1 MIVDRTRL
9 VELLKKIY
17 PAIGGSIGCTDYQ
30 YFVFEGNRVQATNGR
45 MMIDSSLKDSD
56 GNEDTTLDL
65 HCALLAD
72 PLLNLLQSLSGDQV
86 NIEQKDKEVVIKSG
100 RVKGVFAVVLGKSML
115 SRECSSSAIGLLGP
129 DKSGLE
135 AFLEIIEAG
144 NFCGQVVSKDE
155 TYGPLCGIHIKE
167 GKYVFGTDRYR
178 LIAWALKNNEFSN
191 ITGTLHIKFI
201 NMLSKCA
208 KEIDMVDWIP
218 GDRLSVVLKD
228 GTYISSSMLLG
239 DYPDLL
245 SLFPV
250 ETKECY
256 DLKFKDF
263 AGITR
268 HIDFLGNITSMD
280 KVTKFEVDELI
291 CKMTSVDPNLGTL
304 EENFELISP
313 VSKFEF
319 SVNPT
324 LLQGSSVAKD
334 GLRFYPEDCVVFI
347 GNDQKKYLI
356 NVVR

>member
-1 MIVDRTRL
+1 MMVNRQRL
-9 VELLKKIY
+9 VELLKKVY
-17 PAIGGSIGCTDYQ
+17 PAVGGAIGCTDYQ

-45 MMIDSSLKDSD
+45 MLIDSSLKDSE
-56 GNEDTTLDL
+56 GGEDTTLDL

-72 PLLNLLQSLSGDQV
+72 PLLNLLQSLSGDTV
-86 NIEQKDKEVVIKSG
+86 DIEQKDKEVVIKSG
-100 RVKGVFAVVLGKSML
+100 HVKGVFAVVLGKTML
-115 SRECSSSAIGLLGP
+115 NRECSDSCDL
-129 DKSGLE
+129 SGLKE
-135 AFLEIIEAG
+135 SRLEGFLEIIEAG

-178 LIAWALKNNEFSN
+178 LIAWALKNIEFPN

-201 NMLSKCA
+201 NMLNKCA
-208 KEIDMVDWIP
+208 KEIEVVDWIP
-218 GDRLSVVLKD
+218 GNKLSVVLKD
-228 GTYISSSMLLG
+228 NTYISSSVLLG

-245 SLFPV
+245 SLFPAD
-250 ETKECY
+250 EKEHCN
-256 DLKFKDF
+256 LQFKDF

-268 HIDFLGNITSMD
+268 HIDFLGNIASMD
-280 KVTKFEVDELI
+280 KVTKFEVDGLI
-291 CKMTSVDPNLGTL
+291 CKMTSMDPNLGTL

-324 LLQGSSVAKD
+324 LLQGSSVTKD
-334 GLRFYPEDCVVFI
+334 GMKFYPEDCVVFI
-347 GNDQKKYLI
+347 GNDQQKYLI